1 MFHDFDYYLDTATIV
16 DLNNVALFLEI
27 EKAMLFSFEA
37 NLDYLGKPTSEN
49 IELFFKNQNA
59 TLIFLTSINSLKFF
73 SGIVE
78 EYQRDAFRMNVE
90 IEKKVQI
97 MQHKVNVLDFM
108 HHVPSYRKIEDYC
121 LLLDSMLKVKEG
133 DYGQM
138 EAMFSKCMES
148 YCRKYKFDT
157 VPLLVRRMHMFMQMK
172 QKDSA
177 NKALDDITYIIETH
191 QGINHAC
198 NPPVFELIG
207 DTFEAF
213 GLTEYAFEFYF
224 TASRII
230 EKVIGKE
237 HLSRVAVLKKIGKTC
252 LQMDYSEKTS
262 LAKEVMEEVRDGNV
276 GAGDLGAERHG
287 AHYAVCDPRQ

>member
-1 MFHDFDYYLDTATIV
+1 
-16 DLNNVALFLEI
+16 
-27 EKAMLFSFEA
+27 
-37 NLDYLGKPTSEN
+37 
-49 IELFFKNQNA
+49 
-59 TLIFLTSINSLKFF
+59 
-73 SGIVE
+73 
-78 EYQRDAFRMNVE
+78 
-90 IEKKVQI
+90 
-97 MQHKVNVLDFM
+97 
-108 HHVPSYRKIEDYC
+108 
-121 LLLDSMLKVKEG
+121 MLKVKEG

-262 LAKEVMEEVRDGNV
+262 LAKEVMEEVRDLLTLKGCRQLPWVRDGNV